1 MKLRNLSIFSSNSG
15 GRMLIIGIER
25 FFIMP
30 HNLSFW
36 LLSCPEKIASAN
48 VLKLVKASLK
58 SLEFILRVA
67 IVKSEMLFTPE
78 AKFFDLFSISCCDCV
93 LKRKRK

>member
-1 MKLRNLSIFSSNSG
+1 
-15 GRMLIIGIER
+15 MLIIVGIEI

-36 LLSCPEKIASAN
+36 LLSCPEKIASTN
-48 VLKLVKASLK
+48 VLKLVKASSK
-58 SLEFILRVA
+58 SLEFILSVA
-67 IVKSEMLFTPE
+67 MVKSEMLFTPE
-78 AKFFDLFSISCCDCV
+78 VKFFDLFSISCCECA

>member
-1 MKLRNLSIFSSNSG
+1 
-15 GRMLIIGIER
+15 MLIIGIEI

-36 LLSCPEKIASAN
+36 LLSCPEKIATAN

-78 AKFFDLFSISCCDCV
+78 VRFFYLFQFLVVNVHYGGKGSDSVCKQPI
-93 LKRKRK
+93 KRK